1 MQISDMLLEEIK
13 PLDNNPR
20 VIDKKSKRKLRDSL
34 RAFEL
39 YRPLVCWKGQDGET
53 YVISGHQRLSII
65 KEMHEKGEYKS
76 PTVPVVYYTGT
87 EAEARVVAL
96 RANQSEGDWDYSK
109 LSEFIDD
116 LKSLADDDFSDLSL
130 TGFDASTLADLSKLS
145 DVSMDNL
152 DQESNKNSKDKTD
165 NEDSKP
171 GQNYVDHRFAV
182 FTVGNLRGKL
192 TMEVYGRWL
201 TLFES
206 YSKHLDT
213 TDVGLIVDAML
224 EDLDH

>member
-1 MQISDMLLEEIK
+1 MQINQVLLNDIQ

-39 YRPLVCWKGQDGET
+39 YRPLVCWKNQSGDT

-76 PTVPVVYYTGT
+76 QTVPVVYYKGT
-87 EAEARVVAL
+87 EAEAKVVAL

-109 LSEFIDD
+109 LSEFVDD

-152 DQESNKNSKDKTD
+152 DQAKDNKKESPSDDGKQQ
-165 NEDSKP
+165 P